1 MTDTDKMAEIRGIII
16 HRYILSISVPM
27 AINAFLWQIFWP
39 NILNSQK
46 LSLILCP
53 LFPERNVNFF
63 KTI

>member
-1 MTDTDKMAEIRGIII
+1 MADTDKMAEIRDNNNLK
-16 HRYILSISVPM
+16 YIYVNLRASIFP
-27 AINAFLWQIFWP
+27 P